1 MNPTPFDI
9 FVLPFTVGMSL
20 LFAYLILKY
29 ASWIWYFDRD
39 DKLRILRG
47 LFSLKSLKAAKEIF
61 LESLVHR
68 KMFLV
73 NRRLGY
79 MHFSL
84 AFGWFLLIVIGA
96 FEAHIYMGGAAPFY
110 FFLPFYKIYE
120 EDRAGMA
127 YAWHTYTFC
136 LYFLSVVSVWFLL
149 KERRVS
155 Q

>member
-47 LFSLKSLKAAKEIF
+47 LFSLKSLKAVKEIF

-110 FFLPFYKIYE
+110 FPIFFY
-120 EDRAGMA
+120 
-127 YAWHTYTFC
+127 
-136 LYFLSVVSVWFLL
+136 
-149 KERRVS
+149 
-155 Q
+155 